1 MSGKDEIVAKNH
13 GDDDNELDDL
23 LSSKSSYMKFLF
35 FDYLHKKNDVTH
47 KLNIETNK
55 IIFFSS

>member
-13 GDDDNELDDL
+13 GDDDNELNDL

-35 FDYLHKKNDVTH
+35 YLHKNDVTH
-47 KLNIETNK
+47 KLNIETKKK
-55 IIFFSS
+55 IFSFLL